1 MRHLVWIF
9 VLAWAARAQVLDRI
23 AVTVGK
29 LVITESEVLTSIRV
43 AALIDQKEPDFSG
56 PSKRKAAERLVDQI
70 LLRREM
76 PIAGMPADARALVS
90 RYSSEAAYKE
100 ALEKYNV
107 TDAEVQAQIS
117 SALTSVEAANRRFR
131 PELQVTDEEV
141 HAYYDKL
148 VQGWKAQHIEKI
160 PTFEQAQ
167 EETRNLLLNDRVSE
181 ALDQWLPMAR
191 QDANVVYREKA
202 FE

>member
-9 VLAWAARAQVLDRI
+9 VLACAARAQVLDRI

-90 RYSSEAAYKE
+90 RYSSEAAYKA

-148 VQGWKAQHIEKI
+148 VQSWKAQHIEKI